1 MGRPPR
7 ARPARARTAWST
19 TCDGC
24 APGKAAR
31 VTSSGPQAR
40 AEARQVA
47 HAATWASAMSSSSTV
62 SSRSCWADKKDR
74 AVGQSTGIG
83 AARALSSLPTE
94 ASSAA
99 QRSQARRC
107 WPATRRSA
115 WSSSPSAKADSVS
128 KDRCAEIPTLPRR
141 PKGPVCRLGPGA
153 RSMARRSGST
163 SPDRNRSRRFRFGR
177 GAEDLGAERLVVA

>member
-1 MGRPPR
+1 MKKYIVKLGEEEREALR
-7 ARPARARTAWST
+7 KMMAH
-19 TCDGC
+19 GQ
-24 APGKAAR
+24 AP
-31 VTSSGPQAR
+31 
-40 AEARQVA
+40 ARQVA
-47 HAATWASAMSSSSTV
+47 HAATWASAMNSSSRV

-115 WSSSPSAKADSVS
+115 WSSSPSAKVDSVS

-141 PKGPVCRLGPGA
+141 PKGPVCRLGEIP
-153 RSMARRSGST
+153 SG
-163 SPDRNRSRRFRFGR
+163 
-177 GAEDLGAERLVVA
+177 L